1 LELNLQLSI
10 FVLLRV
16 DVPGRELDGM
26 SFNPTLPA
34 NNSQVSS
41 AELRNQFNGLKSLI
55 DALPPGVTQQE
66 LADAFSTLQTAVNEA
81 FSVLQQDL
89 NSAAGNL
96 GTEINAVRQ
105 ESARNVDGINILDLG
120 ITDPPTQSDVQAIVD
135 KLNELIVGLHR

>member
-1 LELNLQLSI
+1 
-10 FVLLRV
+10 
-16 DVPGRELDGM
+16 M